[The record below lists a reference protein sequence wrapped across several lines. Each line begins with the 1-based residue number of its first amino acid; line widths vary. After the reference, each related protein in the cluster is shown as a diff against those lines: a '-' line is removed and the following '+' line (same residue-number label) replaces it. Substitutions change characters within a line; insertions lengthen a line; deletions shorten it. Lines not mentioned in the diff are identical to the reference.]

1 MHEIFHKVYQLFDIS
16 RRITLH
22 NVSFSSLRVAEQ
34 VLEEGML
41 IKEYPEEAYKIKNLD
56 DSMAVLAKEGGQE
69 RLFWFIKL
77 MIKDCK
83 SNSRFEAHLRSWMKS
98 ITDLLQEG
106 EQLRLETD
114 DQGPQDEIEYWK
126 AKAAHLTLLVDQ
138 MMCPPTKLTLVT
150 LRNFMF

>member
-1 MHEIFHKVYQLFDIS
+1 MHEIFYKVYQVFDIS

-69 RLFWFIKL
+69 RLFWFIKH
-77 MIKDCK
+77 M
-83 SNSRFEAHLRSWMKS
+83 MK
-98 ITDLLQEG
+98 
-106 EQLRLETD
+106 
-114 DQGPQDEIEYWK
+114 
-126 AKAAHLTLLVDQ
+126 
-138 MMCPPTKLTLVT
+138 KL
-150 LRNFMF
+150 

>member
-1 MHEIFHKVYQLFDIS
+1 MHEIFHKVYQVFDIS
-16 RRITLH
+16 RRITLL

-77 MIKDCK
+77 
-83 SNSRFEAHLRSWMKS
+83 
-98 ITDLLQEG
+98 LL
-106 EQLRLETD
+106 
-114 DQGPQDEIEYWK
+114 
-126 AKAAHLTLLVDQ
+126 
-138 MMCPPTKLTLVT
+138 
-150 LRNFMF
+150 